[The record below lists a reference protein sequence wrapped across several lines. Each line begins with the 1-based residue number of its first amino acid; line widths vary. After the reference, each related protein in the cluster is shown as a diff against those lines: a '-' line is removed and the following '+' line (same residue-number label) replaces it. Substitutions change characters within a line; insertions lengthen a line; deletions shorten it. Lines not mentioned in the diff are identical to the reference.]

1 MLTVDSADITGD
13 AQTITV
19 SSLMVA
25 ATDDGCSPLP
35 FVQST
40 MENFTDGKLVVIDGD
55 HHIFLELQEHFSSEL
70 ETFFAE
76 KGVKAQL

>member
-1 MLTVDSADITGD
+1 
-13 AQTITV
+13 
-19 SSLMVA
+19 MVA

-40 MENFTDGKLVVIDGD
+40 MDSFKDGKIVVIDGD
-55 HHIFLELQEHFSSEL
+55 HHIFLESQEKFNSEL

-76 KGVKAQL
+76 KGVKSLL

>member
-1 MLTVDSADITGD
+1 MNACIDITGD
-13 AQTITV
+13 AQIISVPT
-19 SSLMVA
+19 LMVA

-40 MENFTDGKLVVIDGD
+40 MEALKDGKIVIIDGD
-55 HHIFLELQEHFSSEL
+55 HHIFLEQQDRFNAEL

-76 KGVKAQL
+76 KGVEPKL